1 MKNPTT
7 TTTASAQPRNSA
19 RQKLYYVAKV
29 RPYHGGA
36 WRTEKT
42 NRPVERTF
50 WQAVTNLDVLSC
62 GALWPVVRA
71 EATNQRDALRIGKA
85 KVAEIIAAQNP

>member
-1 MKNPTT
+1 M
-7 TTTASAQPRNSA
+7 RE
-19 RQKLYYVAKV
+19 KLYYVAKV

-42 NRPVERTF
+42 NRPVKRTF

-71 EATNQRDALRIGKA
+71 TATNQREALRIGKA
-85 KVAEIIAAQNP
+85 KVADIIAEDKKVKAMSNSQLLTYTNSDR